1 MNLETWIIAFRLR
14 TLPLALS
21 SVLMGIVV
29 AYIFGFSNL
38 KVSILSI
45 ITTTLLQI
53 LSNLANDYGDAIK
66 GTDNDNRIGPVRTVQ
81 SGKIT
86 RKRMKK
92 AIILFSLLSFLSGLV
107 LLVLSNINIQQIA
120 IFVFLGITAI
130 IAALNYTMGKKAY
143 GYSGLGDI
151 SVFLF
156 FGLLAVLGTS
166 FLISRSLNILALLPA
181 ASIGLLSTAVLNLN
195 NMRDIENDLVM
206 GKMTIP
212 VRIGLKKAKLYHTLL
227 INFAFIL
234 LLFFIFIAKLD
245 WYIYLSFFVYI
256 LFFKDLLQISK
267 LQNLKE
273 LDPYLKKTAI
283 NTFLLVIIL
292 TILVFI

>member
-14 TLPLALS
+14 TLPLALA